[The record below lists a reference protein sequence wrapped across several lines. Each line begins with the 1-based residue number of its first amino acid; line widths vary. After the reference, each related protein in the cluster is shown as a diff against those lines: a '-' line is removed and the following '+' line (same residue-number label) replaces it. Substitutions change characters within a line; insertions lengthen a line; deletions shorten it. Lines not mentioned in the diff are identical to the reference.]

1 MPKSIYAT
9 CPYCGEDGLMA
20 DVARHSTD
28 GVSLKVELDDNGA
41 FAGMVEQ
48 LWDPDIYAVE
58 IETFFCS
65 ECGEEFSWNYLEAH
79 LKEQYPGKETN

>member
-1 MPKSIYAT
+1 MDNPIYVT
-9 CPYCGEDGLMA
+9 CPNCGKDGLTA
-20 DVARHSTD
+20 DVVRHSTD
-28 GVSLKVELDDNGA
+28 GVTLKVELDDDGA

-65 ECGEEFSWNYLEAH
+65 ECGEEFSWAEIEAH